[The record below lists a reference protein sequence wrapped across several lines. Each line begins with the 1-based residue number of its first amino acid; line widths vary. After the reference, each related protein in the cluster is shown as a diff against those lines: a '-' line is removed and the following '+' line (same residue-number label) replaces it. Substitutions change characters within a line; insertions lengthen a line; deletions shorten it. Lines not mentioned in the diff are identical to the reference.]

1 MQKIILLLLLL
12 VSQFTA
18 GSQELPPVVNFDAN
32 AYNAGNQNWMISQAD
47 NNNIYVANATG
58 VLEYTGAEWNL
69 FPMPNKTVVRSVK
82 AINERIFS
90 GAYMEMG
97 FWKKDEVGSLKYISL
112 VPKFPNEIKDGE
124 QFWNIE
130 NIDDTVIFQ
139 SFEGIYTYNPNNDE
153 VRQIFSRSNSS
164 IITIFKTANQL
175 YFQVLGE
182 GLYTIDNGQP
192 QLLIADERIKNS
204 ELPLV
209 YKFNEDLHLVT
220 QSGNFYRWNGENLEP
235 VFEKFS
241 NYISDLSIFSALH
254 LEDGSLMLGT
264 VENGIFQID
273 SEGEI
278 MLHFNQ
284 RNGLLNNTVLSLFQ
298 DEDRNIWAG
307 LDNGI
312 GVVNIDSPF
321 RIFEDSQGSIG
332 SVYTSFQA
340 ENYLYLGTNQGLYYR
355 RNGERE
361 FHLLEDTNGQVWSLQ
376 EVDGILLCGHNRG
389 TYIIEGENARR
400 IVDRAGTW
408 VVKQYKEDPSYY
420 VQGHYNG
427 ISLLK
432 KEEDG
437 SFTALPQ
444 LNGFPHSSKSIVTEE
459 DGDIWISNEHKGVFR
474 LQLDAS
480 ENRITKT
487 DIFSFPEIS
496 GITSSLFQFQDS
508 LYYSTVEEIFRYDP
522 SKNEFVQKSSL
533 GQFINQ
539 KSRISGK
546 IINEGKGKIWG
557 FTENAIFSVTPAL
570 LGNDYKIN
578 SVYLPQDLRN
588 ITLGYENIS
597 FLGNDTYLLGVANG
611 YLEFQKTERET
622 IQKEVRIDQVF
633 KAALDQEPEPVPL
646 RDGADFHYKTNNFIF
661 DFSIPEYKK
670 FLVPVYSY
678 RLLGLSAQWS
688 NWQENHTAAYEN
700 LPYGSY
706 EFQVRGKIGEETTGT
721 KSYIFE
727 INRPWYLS
735 NLALIIYLVIFLL
748 LLFLV
753 HQAYKRHHNKQ
764 IEKNQRELRMRN
776 LEAEQKIIKLQNEQ
790 LEKDVKSK
798 NKELA
803 VSTMSLI
810 KKNEFLTSIKQKLQD
825 SENSKEVK
833 SVINTIDRD
842 INEEDNWNF
851 FKEAFNNA
859 DKDFFKKVK
868 QLHPQLTS
876 NDLKLCA
883 YLRLNLSSKEIAP
896 LLNISVKSVEIKRY
910 RLRKKMD
917 LPRETNLTD
926 YILQI

>member
-1 MQKIILLLLLL
+1 MRILFLLLLLIPL
-12 VSQFTA
+12 TA
-18 GSQELPPVVNFDAN
+18 VSQELPPVINFDAN
-32 AYNAGNQNWMISQAD
+32 AYKAGNQNWMITQAQ
-47 NNNIYVANATG
+47 NKNIYVANGTG

-69 FPMPNKTVVRSVK
+69 YPMANKTVVRSVK
-82 AINERIFS
+82 AVGNRIYS

-97 FWKKDEVGSLKYISL
+97 YWEENGFGSLTYTSL
-112 VPKFPNEIKDGE
+112 LPKFPNGVRDGE

-130 NIDDTVIFQ
+130 IIDETVIFQ
-139 SFEGIYTYNPNNDE
+139 SFEAIYAYNIDQAE
-153 VRQIFSRSNSS
+153 VKEVFSQPSN
-164 IITIFKTANQL
+164 IIGIFKVDDEL
-175 YFQVLGE
+175 YFQVLGD
-182 GLYTIDNGQP
+182 GLYKIDNGQP
-192 QLLIADERIKNS
+192 QLVIEDERIQYS
-204 ELPLV
+204 ELPLI
-209 YKFNEDLHLVT
+209 YKEEGNLQLVT
-220 QSGNFYRWNGENLEP
+220 QSGNFYRWDGENL
-235 VFEKFS
+235 VSIFGDFS
-241 NYISDLSIFSALH
+241 EAISDLSIFSALH
-254 LEDGSLMLGT
+254 LNGGSLMIGT
-264 VENGIFQID
+264 VENGIFQVN
-273 SEGEI
+273 SSGEI
-278 MLHFNQ
+278 VLHFNQ
-284 RNGLLNNTVLSLFQ
+284 KNGLLNNTVLSLFQ
-298 DEDRNIWAG
+298 DMDQNIWAG
-307 LDNGI
+307 LDNGLSVI
-312 GVVNIDSPF
+312 NLNSPF

-332 SVYTSFQA
+332 SVYTSFQG

-355 RNGERE
+355 KNGEKD
-361 FHLLEDTNGQVWSLQ
+361 FHLMEDTNGQVWSLQ
-376 EVDGILLCGHNRG
+376 MLDGVLFCGHNRG

-408 VVKQYKEDPSYY
+408 TVKKYKKNPDYY

-427 ISLLK
+427 IGLLK

-437 SFTALPQ
+437 SFLALPQ
-444 LNGFPHSSKSIVTEE
+444 LIGFPHSSNSIVTEE
-459 DGDIWISNEHKGVFR
+459 DGDIWISNEHRGIFR
-474 LQLDAS
+474 VRINAP
-480 ENRITKT
+480 ENA
-487 DIFSFPEIS
+487 IFETENYQFSDVS
-496 GITSSLFQFQDS
+496 GITSGLFQFQDS
-508 LYYSTVEEIFRYDP
+508 LYYSTLEVIFKYDENENKFVENTR
-522 SKNEFVQKSSL
+522 L
-533 GQFINQ
+533 GEVIEETA
-539 KSRISGK
+539 RISGK
-546 IINEGKGKIWG
+546 IVSEGNEKIWG
-557 FTENAIFSVTPAL
+557 FSANSIFSVTPAL
-570 LGNDYKIN
+570 LSNDYKVN

-597 FLGNDTYLLGVANG
+597 SLGNDTYLLGVANG
-611 YLEFQKTERET
+611 YLEFQKTERENV
-622 IQKEVRIDQVF
+622 QKEVRIDQVY
-633 KAALDQEPEPVPL
+633 KAALDQQPQPVL
-646 RDGADFHYKTNNFIF
+646 LQGEAAFHYKTNNFIF

-678 RLLGLSAQWS
+678 RLLGLSEQWS
-688 NWQENHTAAYEN
+688 EWNTRHTAAFEN

-735 NLALIIYLVIFLL
+735 NLALISYLVIFLL

-764 IEKNQRELRMRN
+764 IEKNQKELRMRN

-833 SVINTIDRD
+833 LVIDTIDRD